1 MKKRLGLTTLALGT
15 ALAILAPATA
25 MARDRDDRGGY
36 RGGERHE
43 YVRRDRDHDRDWRR
57 DGYRDRYY
65 SAPVIVNPPA
75 NGYYDQYGNW
85 HPYAPQYYGY

>member
-25 MARDRDDRGGY
+25 MARDRDDHRGDRDGW

-43 YVRRDRDHDRDWRR
+43 YVRRDRDW
-57 DGYRDRYY
+57 GRDRYY
-65 SAPVIVNPPA
+65 RAPAPVIVTPPA
-75 NGYYDQYGNW
+75 NGYYDQYGVW